1 MSDNVQQPVA
11 RVAVDMP
18 LLHLDRLF
26 DYRVTPAQAE
36 SARPGVRVR
45 VTFAGQ
51 HRDGFVI
58 QRVDG
63 DDLGPGTALHQL
75 SELDKVVSPERV
87 LTAEVT
93 GLVRAVADHW
103 GGSFADVVRLA
114 VPPRHAAAEAAE
126 PVHRPALDARRALG
140 VPHPFG
146 SYPAGEAFLD
156 AVRNGGAPRAFWQ
169 VAPTRHPLGDWASG
183 LVAGAAAAV
192 AAGRGAVLVVPD
204 ARDLERLAAACR
216 VAFAESG
223 FVTLTSELGPAARY
237 RNFLAVSRGQARVV
251 IGTRGAVWAP
261 VEDLGFLGVWD
272 EGNDLLA
279 EPRAPYP
286 HVREVAALRA
296 QLAGAA
302 LVLAGYGRSTEAE
315 ALLER
320 GWLHPV
326 ALAGRDQREV
336 SPVVRTPRDRPDQA
350 GRIPH
355 DAFDTIRAGLVTGP
369 VLVQV
374 PRGGYQVVVVCQ
386 DCRTPATCRDCGG
399 PLHGRED
406 GLICGLCGSRNE
418 GWACTECGGTR
429 WRTPVV
435 GVERTAEELG
445 RAFPQV
451 PVRQSHAGHI
461 LEAVDEKSALVLAT
475 PGAEPDAETGYAA
488 AVLLDG
494 ASLLLRADLRAPE
507 EALRRWLHVCALV
520 RPAVEGGSVLAV
532 APADHPA
539 VQALVRLDPA
549 GLAARELEDRRE
561 AGFPPAMRLVVVEG
575 DQVGVEGVSA
585 QLPLPE
591 GVEAWGP
598 APVLEADGSLGE
610 TWRLTL
616 RAPLPVGA
624 AAVQAVRDVQA
635 VRTAHKD
642 PGSVRIRVDPER
654 IG

>member
-1 MSDNVQQPVA
+1 MSEDVQQPVA

-58 QRVDG
+58 QRIDA
-63 DDLGPGTALHQL
+63 DDLGPGTALNQL
-75 SELDKVVSPERV
+75 SELDRVVSDEPV
-87 LTAEVT
+87 LTEEIA

-140 VPHPFG
+140 VRHPLSG
-146 SYPAGEAFLD
+146 YPAGAEFLA
-156 AVRNGGAPRAFWQ
+156 AVRAGSAPRAYWQ
-169 VAPTRHPLGDWASG
+169 VAPTRHPLGDWAAG

-204 ARDLERLAAACR
+204 ADDVEQLALACR
-216 VAFAESG
+216 EAFAESG
-223 FVTLTSELGPAARY
+223 FVILTSELGPAARY
-237 RNFLAVSRGQARVV
+237 RNFLAVVRGQARVV

-261 VEDLGFLGVWD
+261 VQDLGFVGVWD
-272 EGNDLLA
+272 EGNDALA

-286 HVREVAALRA
+286 HIREVAALRA
-296 QLAGAA
+296 QRADAA

-315 ALLER
+315 ALVQR
-320 GWLHPV
+320 GWVHPIE
-326 ALAGRDQREV
+326 LAGHAQREV
-336 SPVVRTPRDRPDQA
+336 CAVVRSPRERPDQV
-350 GRIPH
+350 GRLPH
-355 DAFDTIRAGLVTGP
+355 DAFETIRAGLVTGP

-374 PRGGYQVVVVCQ
+374 PRAGYQLVVVCQ
-386 DCRTPATCRDCGG
+386 DCRAPASCEACAGRLQGG
-399 PLHGRED
+399 ED
-406 GLICGLCGSRNE
+406 GLVCGLCGARPQD
-418 GWACTECGGTR
+418 WACAACGSPR

-451 PVRQSHAGHI
+451 PVRQSHAGH
-461 LEAVDEKSALVLAT
+461 LLAGVDATSALVLAT
-475 PGAEPDAETGYAA
+475 PGAEPPAEDGYAA

-494 ASLLLRADLRAPE
+494 AGLLLRADLRAGE
-507 EALRRWLHVCALV
+507 EALRRWLHACALV
-520 RPAVEGGSVLAV
+520 RPAEDGGSVLAV

-549 GLAARELEDRRE
+549 GLAARELEERR
-561 AGFPPAMRLVVVEG
+561 ATGFPPARRLVVVEG
-575 DQVGVEGVSA
+575 DRVGVEHLGSR
-585 QLPLPE
+585 LLLPE
-591 GVEAWGP
+591 AVEAWGP
-598 APVLEADGSLGE
+598 APVLEHDGTLGD

-616 RAPLPVGA
+616 RAPLSEGA
-624 AAVQAVRDVQA
+624 VTVRTVREAQAL
-635 VRTAHKD
+635 RTAHKE
-642 PGSVRIRVDPER
+642 PGAVRIRVDPAV

>member
-1 MSDNVQQPVA
+1 MSDDVLQPVA

-26 DYRVTPAQAE
+26 DYRVTGAQAE
-36 SARPGVRVR
+36 TAQPGVRVR

-51 HRDGFVI
+51 HRDGYVI

-75 SELDKVVSPERV
+75 SELAKVVSTERV
-87 LTAEVT
+87 LTGEVT

-126 PVHRPALDARRALG
+126 PIHRPALDARRALG
-140 VPHPFG
+140 VPHPLG
-146 SYPAGEAFLD
+146 AYPAGDAFLD
-156 AVRNGGAPRAFWQ
+156 AVRAGGAPRAFWP
-169 VAPTRHPLGDWASG
+169 VAPSRHPLGDWAAG

-192 AAGRGAVLVVPD
+192 AAGRGALLVVPD
-204 ARDLERLAAACR
+204 ADAVERLAVACR
-216 VAFAESG
+216 EAFAESG
-223 FVTLTSELGPAARY
+223 FVTLTSELGPASRY
-237 RNFLAVSRGQARVV
+237 RNFLAVVRGQARVV

-286 HVREVAALRA
+286 HIREVAALRA
-296 QLAGAA
+296 QRAGAA
-302 LVLAGYGRSTEAE
+302 LMLAGFGRSTEAE
-315 ALLER
+315 ALLQR
-320 GWLHPV
+320 GWLHPI
-326 ALAGRDQREV
+326 ALAGHDQREV

-386 DCRTPATCRDCGG
+386 ECRAPARCDACGG

-406 GLICGLCGSRNE
+406 GLICGLCGARRE
-418 GWACTECGGTR
+418 DFACTECGSTR

-461 LEAVDEKSALVLAT
+461 LNSVDATSALVLAT
-475 PGAEPDAETGYAA
+475 PGAEPSAA
-488 AVLLDG
+488 
-494 ASLLLRADLRAPE
+494 
-507 EALRRWLHVCALV
+507 
-520 RPAVEGGSVLAV
+520 
-532 APADHPA
+532 
-539 VQALVRLDPA
+539 
-549 GLAARELEDRRE
+549 
-561 AGFPPAMRLVVVEG
+561 
-575 DQVGVEGVSA
+575 
-585 QLPLPE
+585 
-591 GVEAWGP
+591 
-598 APVLEADGSLGE
+598 
-610 TWRLTL
+610 
-616 RAPLPVGA
+616 
-624 AAVQAVRDVQA
+624 
-635 VRTAHKD
+635 
-642 PGSVRIRVDPER
+642 
-654 IG
+654 

>member
-1 MSDNVQQPVA
+1 MSDEVLQPVA

-36 SARPGVRVR
+36 AAQPGVRVR

-51 HRDGFVI
+51 HRDGYLI

-63 DDLGPGTALHQL
+63 DDLGPGTALPQL
-75 SELDKVVSPERV
+75 SELAKVVSPERV
-87 LTAEVT
+87 LTGEIT

-126 PVHRPALDARRALG
+126 PIHRPALDARRALG
-140 VPHPFG
+140 VPHPLG
-146 SYPAGEAFLD
+146 GYPAGDAFLD
-156 AVRNGGAPRAFWQ
+156 AVRAGGAPRAFWQ
-169 VAPTRHPLGDWASG
+169 VAPSRHRLGDWAAG

-192 AAGRGAVLVVPD
+192 AAGRGALLVVPD
-204 ARDLERLAAACR
+204 ADAVERLAGVCR
-216 VAFAESG
+216 EAFAESG
-223 FVTLTSELGPAARY
+223 FVTLTSELGPASRY
-237 RNFLAVSRGQARVV
+237 RNFLAVVRGQARVV

-279 EPRAPYP
+279 EQRSPYP
-286 HVREVAALRA
+286 HIREVAALRA
-296 QLAGAA
+296 QRAGAA
-302 LVLAGYGRSTEAE
+302 LMLAGYGRSTEAE
-315 ALLER
+315 SLLHR
-320 GWLHPV
+320 GWLHPI
-326 ALAGRDQREV
+326 ALAGHDQREI

-386 DCRTPATCRDCGG
+386 ECRTPARCSACGG

-406 GLICGLCGSRNE
+406 GLICGLCGARPQD
-418 GWACTECGGTR
+418 WTCTECGSTR

-451 PVRQSHAGHI
+451 PVRQSHAGHV
-461 LEAVDEKSALVLAT
+461 LAAVDATSALVLAT
-475 PGAEPDAETGYAA
+475 PGAEPPAEEGYAA

-494 ASLLLRADLRAPE
+494 AGLLLRADLRAPE

-520 RPAVEGGSVLAV
+520 RPAAEGGSVLAV

-539 VQALVRLDPA
+539 VQALVRLDPG

-561 AGFPPAMRLVVVEG
+561 TGFPPARRLVVVEG
-575 DQVGVEGVSA
+575 DQVGVE
-585 QLPLPE
+585 QLSSRLGLPDD
-591 GVEAWGP
+591 VEAWGP

-616 RAPLPVGA
+616 RAPLASGA
-624 AAVQAVRDVQA
+624 AAVRAVREVQA
-635 VRTAHKD
+635 LRTARKD